1 MELGE
6 AYGSGYMLGGKKHHK
21 KTTKKTTKKRTRG
34 GNFLSDFGDGLEE
47 GLSGVLGV
55 AQQLAPLAGEAGMFG
70 VGRYKKH
77 HPHHI
82 MHHPQPHILH
92 RPHEHE
98 HEKITSA
105 SALAHSVQ
113 LAKMGKKIGMPNM
126 MHHGGAQIY
135 EGGAQIY
142 EGGGLFSGL
151 ERDIEYTAAK
161 ARDQRNAQHK
171 RMEAAEHHH
180 GGYGLG
186 GYGLGGSEHYLRKYK
201 HKVETHHNV
210 KELKA
215 AVKKMTKA
223 ELQHALL
230 REIKK

>member
-1 MELGE
+1 MELAE

-21 KTTKKTTKKRTRG
+21 KATKKHIRG
-34 GNFLSDFGDGLEE
+34 GDFFSDFGHGLEE

-55 AQQLAPLAGEAGMFG
+55 AQQLAPLAGEAGLFAA
-70 VGRYKKH
+70 GRKKHPHHKMHHAMH
-77 HPHHI
+77 HPHM
-82 MHHPQPHILH
+82 MHHA
-92 RPHEHE
+92 
-98 HEKITSA
+98 HEKITPA

-113 LAKMGKKIGMPNM
+113 LAKMGKKIGMP

-142 EGGGLFSGL
+142 EGGSLFSGL
-151 ERDIEYTAAK
+151 ERDIEYAAQDAIK
-161 ARDQRNAQHK
+161 KRRAQQK
-171 RMEAAEHHH
+171 RMEESAHH

-186 GYGLGGSEHYLRKYK
+186 GYGLGGSTAHLRNYK
-201 HKVETHHNV
+201 HHHAVEEKFHK